1 MPQLDWQICYQSR
14 VGPLEWIGPA
24 TDAEIERAGREGV
37 ALVVA
42 PIAFVSEHSE
52 TLVELDHEYRGL
64 AERSGVPGYERV
76 ATAGVHGRFL
86 DDLAGL
92 IRTRS
97 ASQVPCA
104 SAELN
109 WRCPAAFPRCGRK

>member
-1 MPQLDWQICYQSR
+1 
-14 VGPLEWIGPA
+14 
-24 TDAEIERAGREGV
+24 

-42 PIAFVSEHSE
+42 PIAFISEHSE

-64 AERSGVPGYERV
+64 AEQSGVPAYERV
-76 ATAGVHGRFL
+76 ATAGVHSQFL

-97 ASQVPCA
+97 ARPVPCA
-104 SAELN
+104 SAELD
-109 WRCPAAFPRCGRK
+109 WRCPAEFGRCGRK